1 MIRPRIALGIRA
13 QLLLVLTVFLAI
25 PWLGYEYV
33 RELERFLRD
42 AQERTL
48 TGTAQAVATA
58 LHDRPR
64 LFEARPAPLDS
75 LRSER
80 ASDEPA
86 APARAVDTPASP
98 EIGQILHGLSRTT
111 SRIWVVDR
119 EQHVLARAGSLK
131 HPEPVADDTPGEAAF
146 PARISR
152 WLDREVLQPM
162 YSKVLQQP
170 TEDFSDERS
179 GRIVAPGRDVEGA
192 LAGILTVDRHP
203 TADGKAVIVSA
214 AHPIWVGDEVK
225 GAVIVEETT
234 NAVLAERNRAF
245 ARLFNIVLAAL
256 LLGSVALTLYA
267 SWLSTRIRRLRDEA
281 EAAIDARGRVRRP
294 LAGSQAGDEIGDLS
308 RSFGSAL
315 ARLTEYASYQ
325 EAMASRLSHELRT
338 PIAVVRSSI
347 DNLALQ
353 QPSGEARV
361 YIERAQQGL
370 ERLANIITRISEATR
385 LEESL
390 AEAERERFDLPQV
403 IAGCVDGYRAA
414 YPRQVFEL
422 RVPAGEVQFFGAP
435 ELIAQ
440 MLDKLCAN
448 AAEFA
453 APETP
458 IVVAL
463 LREETCVRLVVDNE
477 GPTLPA
483 TMQDRLFDSMV
494 SLREKRG
501 DGGPHLGL
509 GLYIV
514 RLIAEF
520 HGGRAEAAN
529 RSDGRGVTVS
539 VSLPLVRALR

>member
-33 RELERFLRD
+33 RELERFLRE

-75 LRSER
+75 LRAER

-86 APARAVDTPASP
+86 MPARAVDIPASP

-111 SRIWVVDR
+111 ARIWVVDR

-131 HPEPVADDTPGEAAF
+131 REPAADSAPAEAAS
-146 PARISR
+146 PAKITG

-162 YSKVLQQP
+162 YAKVLQQP

-179 GRIVAPGRDVEGA
+179 GRTVTPGRDVEGA

-203 TADGKAVIVSA
+203 TADGKAIIVSA

-234 NAVLAERNRAF
+234 NAVLAERNLAF

-281 EAAIDARGRVRRP
+281 EAAIDAHGRVRGA
-294 LAGSQAGDEIGDLS
+294 LTGSTARDEIGDLT

-315 ARLTEYASYQ
+315 ARLTQYASYQ
-325 EAMASRLSHELRT
+325 DAMASRLSHELRT

-353 QPSGEARV
+353 QPAGDARV

-370 ERLANIITRISEATR
+370 ERLANIITRMTEATR

-390 AEAERERFDLPQV
+390 AEAERERFDLASV
-403 IAGCVDGYRAA
+403 IAGCVEGYRAA
-414 YPRQVFEL
+414 YPRQVFAL
-422 RVPAGEVQFFGAP
+422 TLPPGEVGFFGAP

-448 AAEFA
+448 AVEFA
-453 APETP
+453 RPDTQVA
-458 IVVAL
+458 IVLERDVASVKL
-463 LREETCVRLVVDNE
+463 SVANE
-477 GPTLPA
+477 GPSLPV
-483 TMQDRLFDSMV
+483 TMLGRLFDSMV
-494 SLREKRG
+494 SVRDKRG
-501 DGGPHLGL
+501 AGEPHLGL

-529 RSDGRGVTVS
+529 RPAGRGVTVS